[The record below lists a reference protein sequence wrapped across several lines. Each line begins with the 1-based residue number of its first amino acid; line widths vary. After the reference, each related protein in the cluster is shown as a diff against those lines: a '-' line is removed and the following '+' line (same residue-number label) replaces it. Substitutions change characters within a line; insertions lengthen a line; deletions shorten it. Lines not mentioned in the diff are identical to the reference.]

1 MKKIEVLDKKYYDKL
16 KKNKDGDYLIPDDL
30 IIYIDNSA
38 EIKEEKITELEKELA
53 DTPEPSNEELIELGK
68 SFHPF
73 YQLQLDM
80 LKNS

>member
-68 SFHPF
+68 SF
-73 YQLQLDM
+73 YQLQLELDM
-80 LKNS
+80 LKNNK